1 MWKELYGWAR
11 WLLSLALEEQKNR
24 VKIKDLEGQIRGLAA
39 AMQRMAY
46 EIQRNKENEAHER
59 EKLRLTIENEVL
71 RSLLANKQIEEPK
84 ERE

>member
-1 MWKELYGWAR
+1 MSRSLNWIGRSKR
-11 WLLSLALEEQKNR
+11 WR
-24 VKIKDLEGQIRGLAA
+24 

>member
-1 MWKELYGWAR
+1 MWKQLYDWFK
-11 WLLSLALEEQKNR
+11 WLLSLAFEERKNSVAITELDR
-24 VKIKDLEGQIRGLAA
+24 KIQTLAE

-71 RSLLANKQIEEPK
+71 RSLLANKQLEETK

>member
-1 MWKELYGWAR
+1 MWKQLYDWFK
-11 WLLSLALEEQKNR
+11 WLLSLALEERKNSVAITELDR
-24 VKIKDLEGQIRGLAA
+24 KIQTLAE

-71 RSLLANKQIEEPK
+71 RSLLASKQIEEPK